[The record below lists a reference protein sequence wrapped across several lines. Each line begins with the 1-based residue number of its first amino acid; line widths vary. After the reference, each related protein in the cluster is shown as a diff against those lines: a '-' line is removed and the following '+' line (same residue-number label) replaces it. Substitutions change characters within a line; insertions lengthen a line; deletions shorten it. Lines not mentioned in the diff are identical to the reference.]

1 MYYKENQESLE
12 EDLSNPL
19 SLKTNLSSLT
29 TLTDYS
35 YSQILVKP
43 KFDKDAATIL
53 NRVQNLQQLLPQK
66 LDIPYSFKIV
76 NIKINIH
83 VLL

>member
-1 MYYKENQESLE
+1 MYNKEYSANSD

-19 SLKTNLSSLT
+19 SLKTNLTSLT

-53 NRVQNLQQLLPQK
+53 NRVQNLQRLLPQK
-66 LDIPYSFKIV
+66 LDIPYSFVTAKV
-76 NIKINIH
+76 N
-83 VLL
+83 

>member
-1 MYYKENQESLE
+1 MYNKEYSANSD

-19 SLKTNLSSLT
+19 SLKTNLTSLT

-43 KFDKDAATIL
+43 KFDKS
-53 NRVQNLQQLLPQK
+53 K
-66 LDIPYSFKIV
+66 LVIIGS
-76 NIKINIH
+76 
-83 VLL
+83 

>member
-1 MYYKENQESLE
+1 MYNKEYPANSD

-19 SLKTNLSSLT
+19 SLKTNLTSLT

-43 KFDKDAATIL
+43 KFDKS
-53 NRVQNLQQLLPQK
+53 K
-66 LDIPYSFKIV
+66 LVIIGS
-76 NIKINIH
+76 
-83 VLL
+83 